1 MESNVAY
8 LLIAAILT
16 LVGKIVWDWL
26 SRTRLDAELANRVNK
41 MELLMEKL
49 EGVSELKL
57 ERIVRIEEGLKFA
70 NERLENIESLLRERD
85 KK

>member
-8 LLIAAILT
+8 LLIAASLT
-16 LVGKIVWDWL
+16 LIGKIVWDWL